1 MSFRRYVAT
10 IVSSCGSV
18 NGHIPSTGLDRS
30 EIIFRAKKHVAS
42 HPNDTVIVYEA
53 VVSVGIPVLPASV
66 NGIVNGET
74 VGPLTAGQLA
84 SRG

>member
-1 MSFRRYVAT
+1 MRFRRYIAT

-18 NGHIPSTGLDRS
+18 NGHIPSTGLDRA
-30 EIIFRAKKHVAS
+30 ELIYRANKHVSS
-42 HPNDTVIVYEA
+42 HPSDTVIVYEA
-53 VVSVGIPVLPASV
+53 VVSVGVPVLPASV
-66 NGIVNGET
+66 NGIVNGKT